1 MATRVAT
8 QFLCVV
14 AAVAFIAAGAP
25 GAAQT
30 QARTAS
36 PTSPAPDP
44 SRTDILPAYRLRLI
58 GVYDFLSGQPVD
70 SVTVTDLISGL
81 SARTTPT
88 GTASLFFLPDG
99 GSLVRLRKLG
109 YQPQNLEVHISP
121 ADTEP
126 LTVLLEP
133 ATMLP
138 TVVSR
143 DSAPRYISPA
153 LGGFEQRQRSGFGS
167 FIDEAEMR
175 KKENWTMANLVTSH
189 FSGLMTAVSPHG
201 EEYVTSTRKMCA
213 GLALARCSQPNCY
226 PSVYVDGI
234 QYHSTARAGGNAV
247 DLSKWSPMD
256 FEAAEFYSSVE
267 VPGQFAGINQEC
279 GVLLLWTRER

>member
-1 MATRVAT
+1 M
-8 QFLCVV
+8 QL
-14 AAVAFIAAGAP
+14 AAALVAFGAP
-25 GAAQT
+25 APAQAQT
-30 QARTAS
+30 RTAS
-36 PTSPAPDP
+36 PAGRDSDTTRADL
-44 SRTDILPAYRLRLI
+44 LPAYRLRLI

-121 ADTEP
+121 DDTEP

-133 ATMLP
+133 AAMLP

-153 LGGFEQRQRSGFGS
+153 LGGFEQRQRAGFGN

-189 FSGLMTAVSPHG
+189 FSGLMIAVSPHG

-213 GLALARCSQPNCY
+213 GLVPRSLFATQLLPLRVRRRDPVPLHRARRRQRRRLEQMEP
-226 PSVYVDGI
+226 DGL
-234 QYHSTARAGGNAV
+234 RGRR
-247 DLSKWSPMD
+247 
-256 FEAAEFYSSVE
+256 
-267 VPGQFAGINQEC
+267 
-279 GVLLLWTRER
+279 VLLVRRGAGAVCRDQSGVRRAPALDTGAMRA